1 MSWPINMDKIFQGL
15 TKVSFRGGVVGR
27 TTFII
32 GLVCVLIT
40 SIILFYGVLWFAC
53 AGITVMVTFAFIFLW
68 RLINFADRNPQAA
81 LLEGS
86 QLVTLRKIE
95 QSSKNQPSF
104 TASEIIPEQPEPI
117 ESSPSDL
124 LPDHENTEV

>member
-1 MSWPINMDKIFQGL
+1 MNMDKIFQGL
-15 TKVSFRGGVVGR
+15 TKVSFKGGVVGR

-40 SIILFYGVLWFAC
+40 AIILFYRTLWFAC
-53 AGITVMVTFAFIFLW
+53 AGIVVMIVFAFVFLW

-81 LLEGS
+81 ILEGS
-86 QLVTLRKIE
+86 QLVSLRKIE
-95 QSSKNQPSF
+95 QSSKNQPCF
-104 TASEIIPEQPEPI
+104 TASEIVPEQPEPI

-124 LPDHENTEV
+124 LPDCENTEV